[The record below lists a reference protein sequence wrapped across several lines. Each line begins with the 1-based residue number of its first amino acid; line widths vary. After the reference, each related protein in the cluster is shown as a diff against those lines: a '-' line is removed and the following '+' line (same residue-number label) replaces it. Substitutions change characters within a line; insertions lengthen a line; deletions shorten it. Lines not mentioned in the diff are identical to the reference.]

1 WLFAAGAVTRVW
13 SSLLVVQLRSRAE
26 APSDRERKGKFR
38 EIVAGFSA
46 LGAER
51 DARVIVFLYF
61 CQTVVTG
68 ALRVLIVVTA
78 LDLLDIGN
86 SGLGF
91 LNAAIGVGG
100 LLGVGVAFTLVG
112 RKRLASDFGVGLVL
126 IGAGL
131 ALTGVW
137 PT

>member
-1 WLFAAGAVTRVW
+1 MR
-13 SSLLVVQLRSRAE
+13 E
-26 APSDRERKGKFR
+26 A
-38 EIVAGFSA
+38 VAGFST

-61 CQTVVTG
+61 CQTVVAG

-91 LNAAIGVGG
+91 LNAAIGNRRPRSASA
-100 LLGVGVAFTLVG
+100 VAFALVG
-112 RKRLASDFGVGLVL
+112 RQRLASDFGDR
-126 IGAGL
+126 AH
-131 ALTGVW
+131 
-137 PT
+137 PDRRRPRR